1 MMTIELVRAVLG
13 WCIVINMGI
22 LLWWF
27 LWFILAH
34 DFIYRFHGKWFK
46 LSEQQF
52 DGIHYAGMAIYK
64 IAIWLFAITP
74 YLALHIAG

>member
-13 WCIVINMGI
+13 WCLVINMGI

-27 LWFILAH
+27 LWFMLAH
-34 DFIYRFHGKWFK
+34 DFIFRFHGKWFK

-52 DGIHYAGMAIYK
+52 DGIHYAGMALYK
-64 IAIWLFAITP
+64 IAIWLFNIAP

>member
-13 WCIVINMGI
+13 WCIIINMGI

-27 LWFILAH
+27 LWFMLAH

-52 DGIHYAGMAIYK
+52 DGIHYAGMALYK
-64 IAIWLFAITP
+64 IGIWLFAIAP